1 MNKILKNLS
10 DAIRAFNKAN
20 TMLKGEGKDSH
31 ILVEHIEVFLYMVD
45 KNQVILRDIQKAL
58 GYNQPKVH
66 RVVKHLKRLGWV
78 SVQIA
83 DHDERHRLVTL
94 TEDGMDFGSYLQYK
108 LSSASKV

>member
-1 MNKILKNLS
+1 MNKMLQSLS

-45 KNQVILRDIQKAL
+45 NPKVNLKDIQEAL

-66 RVVKHLKRLGWV
+66 RLVKHLKRLGWV

-83 DHDERHRLVTL
+83 DHDERQRLVTL
-94 TEDGMDFGSYLQYK
+94 TGDGIDFSSYLKYK